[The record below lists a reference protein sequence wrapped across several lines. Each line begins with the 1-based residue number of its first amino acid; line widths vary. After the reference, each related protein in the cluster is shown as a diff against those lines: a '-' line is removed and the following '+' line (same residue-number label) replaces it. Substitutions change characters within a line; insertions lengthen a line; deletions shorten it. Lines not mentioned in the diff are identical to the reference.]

1 MGSEIIEYEQAFVQ
15 QYRGN
20 YVLTVPGVSQNQYT
34 LKRDEDFGLIRN
46 KKGEATVKKPVL
58 FKSGAERVFQAYG
71 VFADYITETAIERV
85 DKDPLFYYRIK
96 CELYT
101 YNKDGQ
107 KVVVAAG
114 VGSANT
120 AEKRNGFNGPFDAAN
135 GSLKMARKRAAVDAA
150 INLACLSGMFS
161 QDQENEDFME
171 KSNNLTLRDDSNI
184 TSAQLKRLFAIGA
197 EAGLT
202 PTEIKNKIVAAG
214 FSSTKD
220 IKQKDYN
227 AVCDILQ
234 NERKTSTPNPGD
246 AGK

>member
-58 FKSGAERVFQAYG
+58 FKSGAEAVFKAYG
-71 VFADYITETAIERV
+71 VFADYITESAIERA
-85 DKDPLFYYRIK
+85 DKDPLFFYRVK
-96 CELYT
+96 CELFT
-101 YNKDGQ
+101 YQNGQ
-107 KVVVAAG
+107 KVIVG
-114 VGSANT
+114 SGLGSANT

-135 GSLKMARKRAAVDAA
+135 NALKMARKRAAVDAA

-171 KSNNLTLRDDSNI
+171 KSNSLSLRDDSNI

-202 PTEIKNKIVAAG
+202 PTEIKSRIVAAG
-214 FSSTKD
+214 FASTKD

-227 AVCDILQ
+227 GVCDLLQ
-234 NERKTSTPNPGD
+234 NGVKAVSPDNSGT
-246 AGK
+246 GK